1 MIRRMALQIEIEKR
15 TRNAHL
21 SHVVNAQGSDYSA
34 RAFANAGGVLSRP
47 LVKTH
52 HAFIGI
58 VRGISSNSR
67 AGGGIATSVRSG
79 S

>member
-1 MIRRMALQIEIEKR
+1 MTLKWALQIAIEKR

-47 LVKTH
+47 IVKTH
-52 HAFIGI
+52 RAFIGI

-67 AGGGIATSVRSG
+67 AGGGTATSVRSG